1 MAHFKT
7 DTTMKQIATILT
19 FLLISL
25 NGLCDTIDYWY
36 VYINDS
42 LVAKFDE
49 NSKDLTFKLKADN
62 IKKDDKITIRYFKDT
77 HCINCIYGLFVRD
90 QQNRKLRETTTKEHF
105 GKLTLSLKDLT
116 DFGKVNNSKE
126 YHFNFFERSNK
137 GENTPFRHILT
148 LTLI

>member
-1 MAHFKT
+1 
-7 DTTMKQIATILT
+7 MKKLTTILT

-25 NGLCDTIDYWY
+25 NGFCDTIDYWH

-49 NSKDLTFKLKADN
+49 NSKDLTFKLKASG
-62 IKKDDKITIRYFKDT
+62 IKNEDKITIRYFKDT
-77 HCINCIYGLFVRD
+77 HCIDCIYGLFVRD

-116 DFGKVNNSKE
+116 DFGKLNNSKE
-126 YHFNFFERSNK
+126 YHFNFFERKDN
-137 GENTPFRHILT
+137 GEHSPFRLILIMT
-148 LTLI
+148 VI